1 MQSTI
6 ADLINQHGDA
16 LTRAER
22 QLAAAMLDNYPV
34 SGLGTIADLAAK
46 AGVSAPTVVRLVSK
60 IGFKGFAE
68 FQAALRQ
75 EVEARISNP
84 IAKHDSWAG
93 AAPQTHILN
102 QFTDAV
108 IGNIRQSL
116 ARIDHTSFDDACRM
130 MCDHDAHLFITGGR
144 ISGRIAD
151 YLFLHMQVIRPGVS
165 RIEAS
170 SNAWPHDLL
179 DLKQGD
185 VLAVFDIRRYENTT
199 LRMAEMAKGARRA
212 HHPVHRPVAIARCTH
227 RRPHIRAAHRSAV
240 RLGFDSRHHAA
251 GGNHDLRR
259 GDANLGYDPRP
270 HGSAGGDVRP
280 HRVLPQVQVARPASR
295 PSRLRPS
302 SLAASLL
309 QRVWWPAC
317 DLPVPPGSARAWQ
330 HRGADKVSRCRL
342 PSTHPTAPGRCRRA
356 R

>member
-1 MQSTI
+1 MLMQSTI

-108 IGNIRQSL
+108 ISNIRQSL

-199 LRMAEMAKGARRA
+199 LRMAEMAKERGARIILFTDQWRS
-212 HHPVHRPVAIARCTH
+212 PVARIADHTFGL
-227 RRPHIRAAHRSAV
+227 HIEVPSAWDSTAAIMLLVETMISAV
-240 RLGFDSRHHAA
+240 VTQTWDTTRDRMETLEEMFDRTGFFR
-251 GGNHDLRR
+251 
-259 GDANLGYDPRP
+259 
-270 HGSAGGDVRP
+270 
-280 HRVLPQVQVARPASR
+280 
-295 PSRLRPS
+295 
-302 SLAASLL
+302 
-309 QRVWWPAC
+309 
-317 DLPVPPGSARAWQ
+317 
-330 HRGADKVSRCRL
+330 KFK
-342 PSTHPTAPGRCRRA
+342 
-356 R
+356 